1 MRQLLFIILLYFISF
16 SISAQEYIV
25 QYKPFGTKN
34 WGYINLDGTVVIEP
48 QYRMCYEFSEQGIA
62 AVYYS
67 KRNHYDLINLQN
79 QVIDVEPEKFILK
92 EGFGY
97 GAQGFSSGVMIYQHR
112 GKWGA
117 MNSQGKIL
125 FPRKFDFI
133 SIFADGYATAFIDKD
148 FYVLDNKGNEFP
160 IMADDIVK
168 IKKFSEGMAI
178 FTDKTGLQGF
188 INTKGEVAIAAKFEK
203 LGYFSADVA
212 WARND
217 DGLIGYID
225 KQGEWVIEP
234 KFLAVKDFDPDSG
247 LAMARLDDVWGFINK
262 QGEIKYIDDVDKF
275 YNYSEGLVKVVKE
288 GLFGFMDK
296 NMDWVIKPQFGSA
309 RDFHNGYAAVR
320 FDGGWGI
327 IDKAGN
333 WVIKPLYDRIKDVS
347 IIK

>member
-1 MRQLLFIILLYFISF
+1 MRRFLFFALFVLFSFNLFSQTYVVLYR
-16 SISAQEYIV
+16 
-25 QYKPFGTKN
+25 PFN
-34 WGYINLDGTVVIEP
+34 SRDWGYLSIDGQIIIEP
-48 QYRMCYEFSEQGIA
+48 QYRMCYEFSEEGIA

-67 KRNHYDLINLQN
+67 KRNHYDLINIQN
-79 QVIDVEPEKFILK
+79 EVIDVEPEKFVLK

-97 GAQGFSSGVMIYQHR
+97 GAQGFSSGVAIYQYR

-133 SIFADGYATAFIDKD
+133 SIFVDGYATASIDKN
-148 FYVLDNKGNEFP
+148 FYVLDNKGNEIP
-160 IMADDIVK
+160 IMANDVIK

-178 FTDKTGLQGF
+178 FTDITGLQGF
-188 INTKGEVAIAAKFEK
+188 VNTKGEVAIPAKFEK
-203 LGYFSADVA
+203 LGYFNADLA
-212 WARND
+212 WARNE
-217 DGLIGYID
+217 DGLLGYID

-234 KFLAVKDFDPDSG
+234 KFLAVKDFDPISG

-296 NMDWVIKPQFGSA
+296 NQNWVVKPQFESA

-320 FDGGWGI
+320 SDGGWGI